1 LTLASIFI
9 LHKGPGRI
17 AREGINIVEIAR
29 GIVGIV
35 EWLGNGA
42 TVGGDAEEG
51 LAMFVSPRFGE
62 GGGKLKLNEI
72 MMIGEH
78 GYQRFVLV
86 K

>member
-1 LTLASIFI
+1 MS
-9 LHKGPGRI
+9 
-17 AREGINIVEIAR
+17 INIIEIAR

-62 GGGKLKLNEI
+62 GGGKLKLHEI
-72 MMIGEH
+72 MMILWGAWIPKI
-78 GYQRFVLV
+78 RFSEMKMRYETIIFETV
-86 K
+86 